1 MIISQFVSVK
11 RRGNKNLKYY
21 QDLGYDITKG
31 EFKVKVCDLTKNSKC
46 LISAKCYF
54 CDKIVEKVYYLYLRN
69 ISSNGLFACSSKC
82 GKNKSIM
89 TNVKN
94 IGVEWAN
101 QSDKIKE
108 KSKMTSIVN
117 WGVDNP
123 MKSEVVKKK
132 VKSNNLKKWG
142 VEWTLESVKIRKKIK
157 KTNLKNWG
165 VDHNFKSTEVR
176 KRIKKTL
183 LENWGVDNPSKS
195 EEVKSIKKQTSI
207 RNWGVDNPSKS
218 EEIKKS
224 KRVTCLK
231 NWGVEYPQQNSE
243 IQKKSQDTLIRKWGV
258 DHNMKIPNI
267 IELMKANNIK
277 NWGVEWT
284 LQSPEIKESIKRT
297 NLENWGV
304 DHPFLNEEF
313 RILNFNISKDNNYL
327 SYLGNNL
334 SLFRCKDGHNFEIS
348 SVNYFSRIRSNTP
361 LCTVCNPIGDSV
373 SIKELDLYKFINS
386 VYTNQIIQSYRDGL
400 EIDIYLPDLQIG
412 FEFNGLYWHSEE
424 KKSKRYHLDKTNHF
438 KERGIRIIHIWED
451 DWDNRKEIIKSQ
463 IKNWIGLNNRKI
475 GARECIVAEITDSKI
490 SKIFLNNNH
499 IQGYVNSII
508 KLGLYHNDELVSI
521 MTFDRNEG
529 RKKMGPGEWNLS
541 RFCNLL
547 DTNVIGGASKL
558 LKYFM
563 DHYHCIRMISY
574 ADKDWSTGDVYNIL
588 GFDNIGES
596 DPDYKYIIDNKRVH
610 KSRFK
615 KSKLNTDLSES
626 KHMREMGYNRI
637 FDCGKIKYEKII
649 IEDGKRS

>member
-348 SVNYFSRIRSNTP
+348 SVNYFSRIRSKLP

-400 EIDIYLPDLQIG
+400 EIDIYLPDLHLG

-424 KKSKRYHLDKTNHF
+424 KKSKGYHLDKTNYF

-463 IKNWIGLNNRKI
+463 IGNWVGSSTQKIPARKCKIGLIKEPKVI
-475 GARECIVAEITDSKI
+475 RE
-490 SKIFLNNNH
+490 FLDLNH
-499 IQGYVNSII
+499 IQGYLRSDINI
-508 KLGLYHNDELVSI
+508 GLFHQDKLVSI

-541 RFCNLL
+541 RFCSKI
-547 DTNVIGGASKL
+547 DTLVLGSASKL
-558 LKYFM
+558 FSYFLAN
-563 DHYHCIRMISY
+563 YSPKRVISY
-574 ADKDWSTGDVYNIL
+574 SDKNWSKGDIYTKL
-588 GFDNIGES
+588 GFSLVSETR
-596 DPDYKYIIDNKRVH
+596 PDYKYIVDNKRVH
-610 KSRFK
+610 KSRFR
-615 KSKLNTDLSES
+615 KSRTSTDLTESEWAKNS
-626 KHMREMGYNRI
+626 KILRVW
-637 FDCGKIKYEKII
+637 DCGKMKFEFLVQ
-649 IEDGKRS
+649 